1 LLLRELGRFKRAV
14 SNLISR
20 KKMDEKV
27 KIISPLEAKEV
38 KEDLNS
44 IEQVMLDPVH
54 LLPPCYGMMAEE
66 IMRVLESWK
75 DNKEG
80 DDSGWKHQQ
89 EGQTAHI
96 WGWRGKGGEEVQ
108 PLLTGQYNLF

>member
-75 DNKEG
+75 DNKRKATTPAG
-80 DDSGWKHQQ
+80 STSKKARLPTYGA
-89 EGQTAHI
+89 GGA
-96 WGWRGKGGEEVQ
+96 KGGRRF
-108 PLLTGQYNLF
+108 NLF